1 MVVDFIY
8 AEGGQARADKL
19 ARFQPEQN
27 PIHFMI
33 NVRAPLTWLPSPPPP
48 ATASTAVTAV

>member
-1 MVVDFIY
+1 MVDFIY

-19 ARFQPEQN
+19 ARFQSEQN

-33 NVRAPLTWLPSPPPP
+33 NVRTPLVTWLPSPPPP